1 MACDVRLAHMSIMAC
16 DIRKTIV
23 YVSIVMICVLLRLS
37 TGAKTAILEKALT
50 SSEAQAMLDLHN
62 NYRSVIA
69 LGLQSG
75 QQPAANMIAL
85 EWDDRQAR
93 TAQGWADQCVGGHNV
108 DKARQVKP
116 YIFIGQDYAGNYSPE
131 QSVKAWFDEVKDYDY
146 DKNRCKKNR
155 VCGHYTEVVWAKARF
170 IGCGQN
176 KCSGKNSMAVVYC
189 DYAPGGNVGH
199 EPPYE
204 KGPACSKC
212 PAGYAFCLGRAL
224 CASLRACSH
233 NGNKCRCTIAACK
246 NGGRFNRA
254 TCFCTCP
261 DGYMGRECQDVCEDT
276 KTTCGV
282 YKARGYCE
290 WNSKFSIQMRKKCK
304 KSCGWCQYRADC
316 LHVNEGHIHPNTPTG
331 KVLDGPSIALSSN
344 HRVAS
349 PFHHPPR
356 IPHTPVPSTMPLVK
370 KAAPN
375 PVRKESVFDSP
386 ATNTSFVGPPAR
398 CVDNFFDRQACVK
411 WAAANLCV
419 THKKFMFSQCARS
432 CNYRCQHASRKVIP
446 VWSAVP
452 CTAAAT
458 NLFFDSAAC
467 DKWAA
472 DGNCVAN
479 ARFMRAQCAKSCNL
493 CNLNHPATIH
503 G

>member
-131 QSVKAWFDEVKDYDY
+131 
-146 DKNRCKKNR
+146 
-155 VCGHYTEVVWAKARF
+155 H
-170 IGCGQN
+170 
-176 KCSGKNSMAVVYC
+176 
-189 DYAPGGNVGH
+189 GNVGH